1 MYVRLNLA
9 TKPLLSHRRFLVG
22 SAVVGALAGILFVA
36 LAWHYFTVR
45 KSEAEFRAR
54 ADKVQQEMISL
65 EHQKAELDSF
75 FARPENHGI
84 QERAKFSNSVIV
96 ARSFNWT
103 KMFMDLEK
111 TLPPGVHVLRIE
123 PKLGQGSVEVKFLVG
138 TSSPESKIQLLKAF
152 EDSKSFSHVE
162 LFAASLPKTQDASQ
176 DAMTVE
182 FSAIYTGI

>member
-9 TKPLLSHRRFLVG
+9 TKPLVSHRRFLVA
-22 SAVVGALAGILFVA
+22 SAAVGALAGILFVV
-36 LAWHYFTVR
+36 LAWHYFSVR
-45 KSEAEFRAR
+45 KTEANFRAR
-54 ADKVQQEMISL
+54 ADKIDREMTSL
-65 EHQKAELDSF
+65 ESQRAELDRF
-75 FARPENHGI
+75 FARPENHGV
-84 QERAKFSNSVIV
+84 QERAKFSNGVIV

-111 TLPPGVHVLRIE
+111 TLPAGAHILRIE

-138 TSSPESKIQLLKAF
+138 TSSPEAKIQLLKAF

-162 LFAASLPKTQDASQ
+162 LFSTQVPKGQPTADVLT
-176 DAMTVE
+176 ME